1 MGANALKVLTPEEL
15 DRTFLKVLVEQCES
29 AAEEARQCTAS
40 IFSLTSNYVS
50 QPEFETLQQFYDLYF
65 GGQNVDQKK
74 NAIND
79 EVDDLVVMLQ
89 AQMERGEELDAGE
102 EDMKKKQERLSLSA
116 IQKKLE
122 SLITLDGGIRNQIL
136 PALASMQCEDAIRQ
150 RVEHL
155 IFGWQKIIEAG
166 CGGNGPKDWTEI
178 AREIAVKTSSVEE
191 TKDFYEKVLG
201 EAAPEGSVERST
213 FIEF

>member
-1 MGANALKVLTPEEL
+1 MGEKALKVLTKEEL
-15 DRTFLKVLVEQCES
+15 DRTFLKILVEQCES
-29 AAEEARQCTAS
+29 ATEEARQCTAS

-50 QPEFETLQQFYDLYF
+50 QPEFETLSQFYELYF
-65 GGQNVDQKK
+65 GGQDVDQKK
-74 NAIND
+74 DAIND
-79 EVDDLVVMLQ
+79 EVDDLVAMLQ
-89 AQMERGEELDAGE
+89 AQMERGEALDGGE
-102 EDMKKKQERLSLSA
+102 EDEKKKLERLSLSA

-150 RVEHL
+150 RVQHL
-155 IFGWQKIIEAG
+155 TFGWQKIIEAG
-166 CGGNGPKDWTEI
+166 YCESETKDWTGI
-178 AREIAVKTSSVEE
+178 AREIAAKTSSIDE

-201 EAAPEGSVERST
+201 EPAPEGGAECST

>member
-29 AAEEARQCTAS
+29 AVEEARQCTAS

-74 NAIND
+74 DEIND
-79 EVDDLVVMLQ
+79 EVDDLVSMLQ
-89 AQMERGEELDAGE
+89 AQMERGEELDVGE
-102 EDMKKKQERLSLSA
+102 EDEKKKQERLSLSA

-155 IFGWQKIIEAG
+155 TFGWQKIIEASF
-166 CGGNGPKDWTEI
+166 GGNEPKDWTEI